1 MMGSLE
7 TLDRIVVLLASVS
20 FGLIAYSVGTS
31 FYGVADEW
39 RARLLEETELQLD
52 ELFLQI
58 PARQIMNLAS
68 TLALAF
74 GTIAFM
80 LVAASGEEI
89 RIKSALAAGALIFGA
104 TLWIPRLLLNF
115 LRERRREKF
124 GDQLEEALVSMSNS
138 LKAGFS
144 IQQAIESVVNQGK
157 QPISIEFKLMMQQS
171 RLGMSLDDALHN
183 MAKRV
188 AVEDFNLVATAIATA
203 RITGGDLT
211 GILERLA
218 ELIRERMRIQRK
230 VRSLTA
236 QGRLQGLVLG
246 LMPLFLLGILSLIN
260 PTVIVG
266 FFTQPLGIV
275 LFIGVLI
282 LEFCGYL
289 MIRKIVAIEI

>member
-1 MMGSLE
+1 MGSLE
-7 TLDRIVVLLASVS
+7 ILDRFVVLLAAVS
-20 FGLIAYSVGTS
+20 FGLIAWCVGNA

-58 PARQIMNLAS
+58 PARQIMNLAAA
-68 TLALAF
+68 LALAF

-80 LVAASGEEI
+80 LVAASGEEL
-89 RIKSALAAGALIFGA
+89 RLTPAVAAGLLIFGL
-104 TLWIPRLLLNF
+104 TMWLPRLF
-115 LRERRREKF
+115 LRFLRQRRREKF

-144 IQQAIESVVNQGK
+144 IQQAIETVIKQGK

-171 RLGMSLDDALHN
+171 RLGMSLDDALRN

-188 AVEDFNLVATAIATA
+188 AIEDFDLVATAIATA

-246 LMPLFLLGILSLIN
+246 LMPIFLLGVLSLIN

-266 FFTQPLGIV
+266 FFTQPMGIA
-275 LFIGVLI
+275 LFVVVLI
-282 LEFCGYL
+282 LEFLGYM

>member
-1 MMGSLE
+1 MGSLE
-7 TLDRIVVLLASVS
+7 TLDRIVVLFGAVS
-20 FGLIAYSVGTS
+20 FGLIAYCVGNS

-39 RARLLEETELQLD
+39 RARMLEETELQLD

-68 TLALAF
+68 TIALAL
-74 GTIAFM
+74 GTVAFM
-80 LVAASGEEI
+80 LVAASGDEI
-89 RIKSALAAGALIFGA
+89 RLKSAGAIGLLTFGA
-104 TLWIPRLLLNF
+104 ILWIPRLLLKF
-115 LRERRREKF
+115 LRQRRRERF

-144 IQQAIESVVNQGK
+144 IQQAIESVVKQGK

-188 AVEDFNLVATAIATA
+188 DVEDFNLVATAIATA

-218 ELIRERMRIQRK
+218 ELIRERMRIHRK

-246 LMPLFLLGILSLIN
+246 LMPIFLLGVLSLIN

-266 FFTQPLGIV
+266 FFTQPMGIA
-275 LFIGVLI
+275 LFVCVLI
-282 LEFCGYL
+282 LELCGYL
-289 MIRKIVAIEI
+289 MIRKIVAIEV

>member
-1 MMGSLE
+1 MGNLE
-7 TLDRIVVLLASVS
+7 TLDRVVVLFGAVS
-20 FGLIAYSVGTS
+20 FGLIAYCIGNA

-39 RARLLEETELQLD
+39 RARMLEETELQLD

-68 TLALAF
+68 TIALGI
-74 GTIAFM
+74 GTLAFM

-89 RIKSALAAGALIFGA
+89 RLKSAAASGLGLFGVI
-104 TLWIPRLLLNF
+104 LWIPRLLLKF
-115 LRERRREKF
+115 LRQRRREKF

-144 IQQAIESVVNQGK
+144 IQQAIESVVKQGK

-188 AVEDFNLVATAIATA
+188 DVEDFNLVATAIATA

-246 LMPLFLLGILSLIN
+246 LMPIFLLGVLSLIN
-260 PTVIVG
+260 PKVITE
-266 FFTQPLGIV
+266 FFTQPMGIALFGCV
-275 LFIGVLI
+275 LV
-282 LEFCGYL
+282 LEFCGYM